1 MPRARTR
8 MSTSSALTLGRGRSI
23 TVKVGCR
30 QTLLALKATRC
41 GCTATLVP
49 VMRWTLDELTL
60 ARRLFEEVVE
70 GSYRDDHYFRG
81 HSWSVGGSSSWNT
94 CIRAVLH
101 ESMLPGQRRLDK
113 LDAIQVPSN

>member
-8 MSTSSALTLGRGRSI
+8 MSTSSALTLGRGRST
-23 TVKVGCR
+23 TVKVGRR
-30 QTLLALKATRC
+30 QTMLAVKATRC
-41 GCTATLVP
+41 GGTATLVP
-49 VMRWTLDELTL
+49 VMRWTLDELPL
-60 ARRLFEEVVE
+60 ARRLFRVVVE
-70 GSYRDDHYFRG
+70 AYIAPTTTSAG
-81 HSWSVGGSSSWNT
+81 HSWSVGGSSSCNT